1 MTTAMRRF
9 HQAAICIHFIGLCL
23 FAYAYSLI
31 PSAVFVVF
39 AGWSILYGA
48 QSTLA
53 LRKDGKGAV
62 L

>member
-1 MTTAMRRF
+1 MTSGMRRF
-9 HQAAICIHFIGLCL
+9 HQFAIGVHFAGLCL
-23 FAYAYSLI
+23 FAYAYSLL

-53 LRKDGKGAV
+53 LRKGKAGVVA
-62 L
+62 